1 MPELPEVETIRRQL
15 EPRLAGRT
23 FTEVRVADPLLTAPL
38 APEAFEAT
46 MTGRTVTSL
55 GRRGKYLLVWLDGGD
70 ALCLHLRM
78 TGRLHWR
85 PGPPPDGGERFLR
98 ALFTL
103 DDGATVTFGDQR
115 RFGRAWMIP
124 AGTDH
129 AAYWHGRVGPEPLD
143 DDFTAARLGR
153 LLHGRRV
160 GIKAALLNQALLAG
174 VGNMY
179 ADEALFRARIHP
191 QTPAGE
197 LTAAEVKRLH
207 AAVRDRLRFAIRS
220 GGASI
225 DSYRD
230 GLGDRGQMQEFL
242 RVHLHRGEP
251 CPRCRTTIVKGVV
264 AQRGTYWCP
273 SCQVAP

>member
-15 EPRLAGRT
+15 EPRLTGRT
-23 FTEVRVADPLLTAPL
+23 LRDVRVVDPLLVAPL
-38 APEAFEAT
+38 DVDAFTAT
-46 MTGRTVTSL
+46 VTGRHVASL
-55 GRRGKYLLVWLDGGD
+55 GRRGKYLLAWLDGGD

-85 PGPPPDGGERFLR
+85 PGALPDGDERFLR
-98 ALFTL
+98 AVFTL

-115 RFGRAWMIP
+115 RFGRAWVIP

-129 AAYWHGRVGPEPLD
+129 DAYWHGRVGPEPLED
-143 DDFTAARLGR
+143 AFTAARLAG
-153 LLHGRRV
+153 LLRGRRV
-160 GIKAALLNQALLAG
+160 GIKAALLNQALVAG

-191 QTPAGE
+191 ETPAGE
-197 LTAAEVKRLH
+197 LTAGEVRRLH
-207 AAVRDRLRFAIRS
+207 AAIRDRLRFAIEA

-230 GLGDRGQMQEFL
+230 GLGNRGQMQEFL

-251 CPRCRTTIVKGVV
+251 CPRCRTTIVKTVV

>member
-15 EPRLAGRT
+15 EPRLVGRT
-23 FTEVRVADPLLTAPL
+23 ITEARVVDPLLTAPL
-38 APEAFEAT
+38 APEALEAT
-46 MTGRTVTSL
+46 LTGRTVRSL
-55 GRRGKYLLVWLDGGD
+55 GRRGKYLLARLDGD
-70 ALCLHLRM
+70 DVLCLHLRM
-78 TGRLHWR
+78 SGRLHWR
-85 PGPPPDGGERFLR
+85 PGPPPDGEERFLR
-98 ALFTL
+98 ALLVL

-129 AAYWHGRVGPEPLD
+129 DAYWHGRVGPEPLED
-143 DDFTAARLGR
+143 RFTAATLGR
-153 LLHGRRV
+153 LLRGRRV

-191 QTPAGE
+191 ETPAGD
-197 LTAAEVKRLH
+197 LTPAEVKRLH
-207 AAVRDRLRFAIRS
+207 AAVRDRLRFAIDA

-225 DSYRD
+225 DTYRD
-230 GLGDRGQMQEFL
+230 GLGNRGQMQDFL

-251 CPRCRTTIVKGVV
+251 CPRCRTTIVKTVV

-273 SCQVAP
+273 RCQVAP